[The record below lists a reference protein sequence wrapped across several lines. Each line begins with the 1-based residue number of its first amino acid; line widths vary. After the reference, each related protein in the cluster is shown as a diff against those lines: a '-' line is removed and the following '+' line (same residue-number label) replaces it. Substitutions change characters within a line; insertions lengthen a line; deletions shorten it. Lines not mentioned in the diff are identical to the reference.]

1 MVLATANPGKIAEI
15 VEIMGD
21 LPVRFITK
29 DQMPPWPEIVESGDT
44 YLQNALIKARAL
56 VELSGK
62 AAIADDSG
70 IEIDAL
76 EGAPGVR
83 SARFAGPGATD
94 AENNQRMAELL
105 NGVPPEERTARYRCL
120 AVLVLPGGAH
130 LAGEGTCE
138 GRIALE
144 PKGTNGFG
152 YDPWFI
158 PGGQELTFGELPAD
172 FKHRISH
179 RGKALRELAARM
191 RDSGAL

>member
-15 VEIMGD
+15 VEIMED

-76 EGAPGVR
+76 DGAPGVR
-83 SARFAGPGATD
+83 SARFAGPDATD

-105 NGVPPEERTARYRCL
+105 KGVPPEERTARYRCL

-138 GRIALE
+138 GRIAVE

-158 PGGQELTFGELPAD
+158 PEGQELTFGELPPD

-179 RGKALRELAARM
+179 RGKALRELAGKM